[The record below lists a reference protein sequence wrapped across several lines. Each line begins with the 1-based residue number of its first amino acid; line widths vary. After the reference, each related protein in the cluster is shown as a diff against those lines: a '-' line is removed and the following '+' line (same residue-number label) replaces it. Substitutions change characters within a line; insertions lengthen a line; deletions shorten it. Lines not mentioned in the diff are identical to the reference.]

1 MVKVLNKHHFN
12 GVDYPP
18 NSVYVGRGYQS
29 ILGNP
34 FSHLDNTLA
43 KYKVATR
50 EEAVAAYE
58 KYMREILEYEKSL
71 PENQRIYTNA
81 ILALQG
87 KNLIC
92 YCAPKSCHGDILIV
106 LCEELVKELQC
117 SG

>member
-1 MVKVLNKHHFN
+1 MPKVLNRHHFN
-12 GVDYPP
+12 GSNYPP
-18 NSVYVGRGYQS
+18 NSVYVGRGYNS

-50 EEAVAAYE
+50 EEAVTQYE
-58 KYMREILEYEKSL
+58 KYMRNILAAEKLL
-71 PENQRIYTNA
+71 PENKRPYTAA
-81 ILALQG
+81 ILALAE
-87 KNLIC
+87 KNLVC

-106 LCEELVKELQC
+106 LCQELVKELQC